1 MLNIKNRTIFCKDN
15 LDVLQGINSESVDL
29 IYLDPPFNKKKTF
42 TAPIGSSAEGASF
55 KDYFRE
61 EDIKDEWVETI
72 KEDHIELYN
81 FLNGVKS
88 ISNSKYYLYNY
99 CYLCYM
105 AIRLIEMRRVLKD
118 MGSIYLHC
126 DPTMSHY
133 IKITMD
139 TIFGEDNFRNE
150 IVWQR
155 NDKRGKGSQFDSKK
169 YGANTDTILFY
180 TKTDNFI
187 FSMRNV
193 VDISEKEIL
202 QKFNKKDDQER
213 LYYTGIPIFRS
224 KGMGERPN
232 LCYEWR
238 GFKNPYPSGWRLSKE
253 RLEEEYQKGNII
265 IKENGKLE
273 RRKYLDNYNG
283 EVLDN
288 NWTDIHRV
296 VGKESTGYPTQKPLK
311 LLERIIKASSKEG
324 DVIIDPFCGC
334 ATTCVASEKLNRK
347 WIGIDISHRAHSLV
361 KERLN
366 KEVTSDLFTE
376 KDIAFYTDPPKRT
389 DRNGEEIPKKYVYV
403 ISHPNYVGEYKVGI
417 AKNYKSRLNSYQI
430 GDPDRSY
437 KIEFTFLTE
446 EYRETEKHIHTKF
459 NNKHEWVTGNLKDI
473 IDEIENYKDKE

>member
-72 KEDHIELYN
+72 KEDLIELYN

-88 ISNSKYYLYNY
+88 ISNSKHYLYNY

-105 AIRLIEMRRVLKD
+105 AIRLIEMRRILKD
-118 MGSIYLHC
+118 TGSIYFHC

-133 IKITMD
+133 VKIMMD
-139 TIFGEDNFRNE
+139 TIFGEKNFRNE
-150 IVWQR
+150 IIWQR
-155 NDKRGKGSQFDSKK
+155 NNKSRKGSQFDSKK

-180 TKTDNFI
+180 TKTDNFN

-193 VDISEKEIL
+193 VDISEKAIL
-202 QKFNKKDDQER
+202 QKFNKKDDQEK
-213 LYYTGIPIFRS
+213 LYHTGMPIFRS

-238 GFKNPYPSGWRLSKE
+238 GFKNPDPSGWRLSKE

-288 NWTDIHRV
+288 NWTDIPRV
-296 VGKESTGYPTQKPLK
+296 TGKESTGYPTQKPLK
-311 LLERIIKASSKEG
+311 LLERIIKSSSKEG
-324 DVIIDPFCGC
+324 DVILDSFCGC
-334 ATTCVASEKLNRK
+334 ATTCVASENLNRK
-347 WIGIDISHRAHSLV
+347 WIGIDVSRKAYDLV

-376 KDIAFYTDPPKRT
+376 KDITFHVDPPRRT
-389 DRNGEEIPKKYVYV
+389 DHNGEEIPKKYVYV